1 MTRAELLRHKI
12 AEQESLW
19 RHHHDQALR
28 LARDVATLRAE
39 LAAAEQEEADR

>member
-19 RHHHDQALR
+19 EHRSEALR
-28 LARDVATLRAE
+28 FARDLATLRAE
-39 LAAAEQEEADR
+39 LAAEQKEAER

>member
-1 MTRAELLRHKI
+1 MTRVEMLRHKI
-12 AEQESLW
+12 AERESLW

-39 LAAAEQEEADR
+39 LAAEEKADQ